1 MRMITIRKKNEYKC
15 FRIITYIKK
24 QHYFDTKLL
33 FILSKRI
40 KFANVTRQNVSFIN
54 KKVTKWQILSISP
67 KCMEQEMIIYMSI
80 LLLI

>member
-1 MRMITIRKKNEYKC
+1 MITIRKKNEYKC

-24 QHYFDTKLL
+24 QHYFDIKALV
-33 FILSKRI
+33 ILSKCI
-40 KFANVTRQNVSFIN
+40 NFASVTRQNVSFIN

-67 KCMEQEMIIYMSI
+67 KCTEQETIIYMSI